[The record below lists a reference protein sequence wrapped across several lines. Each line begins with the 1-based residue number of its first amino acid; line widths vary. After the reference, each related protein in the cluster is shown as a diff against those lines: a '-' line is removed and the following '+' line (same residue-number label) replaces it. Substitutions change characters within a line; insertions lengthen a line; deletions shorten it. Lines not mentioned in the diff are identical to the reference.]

1 MIFNHFRSSVT
12 AIGQTPL
19 PTPALWVPGSM
30 KRIANS
36 SPNRRNKKDEDMGA
50 STHSRLD
57 HGSWQTSLPTP
68 ALWVLRSMKR
78 TRQIHIS
85 GTRTEDA
92 NQHRL
97 FSRGCCE

>member
-1 MIFNHFRSSVT
+1 MT

-19 PTPALWVPGSM
+19 PTPALWVSGSM
-30 KRIANS
+30 KRIANNAS
-36 SPNRRNKKDEDMGA
+36 NRRNQKDEDMGA
-50 STHSRLD
+50 NTPSRLD

-85 GTRTEDA
+85 GTLMDDEKQAT
-92 NQHRL
+92 NLCTHL
-97 FSRGCCE
+97 SK